1 MLESGTP
8 QSIPR
13 KRRRPALSCE
23 QCRRRKVR
31 CDREMPCGPCTKS
44 QPSFDCEYVYEG
56 KAALKAR
63 VDAFRNSEH
72 ESPPPGAQ
80 GSNAPS
86 SIDGARIAQ
95 LEASVR
101 TLQSRMHDLEQG
113 SHVDA
118 ARARRE
124 VLTDD
129 STSSSNANKLDD
141 HIADLERRLAEAKAR
156 RSEVPQTC
164 IAPLVPRLKICTADR
179 TKLFG
184 TTHWALV
191 FQQVR
196 FYTRVCMFGLLTLSS
211 FGFYD
216 KCAARPAIL
225 MGIRMRS
232 AGCLRKFGL

>member
-1 MLESGTP
+1 MPESETS

-31 CDREMPCGPCTKS
+31 CDREMPCGPCTKC
-44 QPSFDCEYVYEG
+44 QPSLDCEYVYEG
-56 KAALKAR
+56 KAALNAR
-63 VDAFRNSEH
+63 IGASRNSEH

-80 GSNAPS
+80 GSARS
-86 SIDGARIAQ
+86 STDGARIAQ
-95 LEASVR
+95 LEASIR

-113 SHVDA
+113 SHVGA

-124 VLTDD
+124 VLTDAP
-129 STSSSNANKLDD
+129 TSSSNANNLDD
-141 HIADLERRLAEAKAR
+141 HIADLERRLAEAKAQ
-156 RSEVPQTC
+156 RSEMPQTC
-164 IAPLVPRLKICTADR
+164 IAPLVPRLKKCTADK

-196 FYTRVCMFGLLTLSS
+196 FYTRV
-211 FGFYD
+211 
-216 KCAARPAIL
+216 
-225 MGIRMRS
+225 
-232 AGCLRKFGL
+232 